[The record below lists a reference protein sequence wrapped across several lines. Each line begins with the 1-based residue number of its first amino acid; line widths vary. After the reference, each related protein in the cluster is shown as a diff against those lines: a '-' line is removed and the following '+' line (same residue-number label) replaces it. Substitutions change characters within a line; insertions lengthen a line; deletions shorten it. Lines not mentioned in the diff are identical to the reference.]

1 MENNSDGD
9 SEVLAWRSP
18 TDTLSNP
25 VESAFA
31 LRDEERDM
39 SDEEEADLGDLFS
52 WLDDKYTDVT
62 AMPCLLLENMIRGLI
77 YGGRFLYAWNGGEG
91 GYAPPESGLAE
102 LLHLSECTIHCYMS
116 RYDPPGKNGP
126 VVFSVKTPDM
136 GLFVGVDRDLGL
148 RRPLSNGPRV
158 VGDPPDISIRVGPHW
173 LRELDQRER
182 EFMIVSALLRIVPST
197 SAQRP
202 WTVTGAYIS

>member
-52 WLDDKYTDVT
+52 
-62 AMPCLLLENMIRGLI
+62 
-77 YGGRFLYAWNGGEG
+77 
-91 GYAPPESGLAE
+91 
-102 LLHLSECTIHCYMS
+102 
-116 RYDPPGKNGP
+116 
-126 VVFSVKTPDM
+126 
-136 GLFVGVDRDLGL
+136 
-148 RRPLSNGPRV
+148 
-158 VGDPPDISIRVGPHW
+158 
-173 LRELDQRER
+173 
-182 EFMIVSALLRIVPST
+182 
-197 SAQRP
+197 
-202 WTVTGAYIS
+202 